1 MQVGGVQRLELT
13 VQRVELGVQR
23 VEDVQSELIQDNQGS
38 KRQDALE
45 KLRRA
50 PEAKLDSHVQP
61 LDEDGN
67 LLLCFED
74 TRAEIIDKI
83 MKWVN
88 DPSSPPIFWL
98 HGGAGTGK
106 STIAR
111 TIGVRAKEA
120 GYITASFFFS
130 GVGTAGL
137 RDPAYVFPT
146 LAHQLAASH
155 KDLNRIIG
163 DAVIG
168 SSDIDHGMV
177 LVQFQTL
184 IAAPLDEWYAE
195 SKNTGHIL
203 IILDAVDECQD
214 VEHGKPQRILACLR
228 DHKYQ
233 TPSHVRLLLT
243 SRPEHHIRQELVH
256 QSQVV
261 EHDLHLDDE
270 FAQGDIARF
279 LQAKLPLIPER
290 LRIPVEGWPQDK
302 DVQTLSQK
310 SGHLFIF
317 AKTAL
322 RFIGDKDILNPQ
334 GQMDILL
341 GMNITTT
348 NPYSRLDLIYHQV
361 LESAL
366 SGDPVQDEIFRRVA
380 GCIILCQDAL
390 TVSDITR
397 ITDYD
402 VGRVMATLRRTQSVI
417 LYSLPPGTVD
427 REESDILPRIYHPS
441 FSDYLVDPNR
451 CVNPR
456 FTIVKIKTHGFIV
469 LRCFQLMKAVLRR
482 NILDIPKPS
491 IANESIPDLQAKV
504 QSTITPEGAYAC
516 RFWISHLLESK
527 MDETILGAL
536 HEFLSQ
542 RFLWWCETLS
552 LLDSAREAKGSLLG
566 GAASTL
572 RITWERLVS
581 ILNRSCMSH
590 SIKKVT
596 SLTDQGLL

>member
-1 MQVGGVQRLELT
+1 M
-13 VQRVELGVQR
+13 ELGVQR
-23 VEDVQSELIQDNQGS
+23 VEDAQSELIQDVQGS

-50 PEAKLDSHVQP
+50 PEAKLESHLQP
-61 LDEDGN
+61 LDEDGK
-67 LLLCFED
+67 LLLCFD
-74 TRAEIIDKI
+74 GTRTAIIDKI
-83 MKWVN
+83 MKWVD
-88 DPSSPPIFWL
+88 DPNSPPIFWL

-111 TIGVRAKEA
+111 TIGVSAKKA

-146 LAHQLAASH
+146 LAHQLAVSH
-155 KDLNRIIG
+155 KDLTRLIG
-163 DAVIG
+163 DALMG
-168 SSDIDHGMV
+168 SSDIDHGMI
-177 LVQFQTL
+177 LDQFQTL
-184 IAAPLDEWYAE
+184 IAAPLDAWHAQ
-195 SKNTGHIL
+195 SKNAGHIL
-203 IILDAVDECQD
+203 VIIDAVDECQG
-214 VEHGKPQRILACLR
+214 VELGHPQQILACLR

-233 TPSHVRLLLT
+233 APSHVRLLLT
-243 SRPEHHIRQELVH
+243 SRPKDYIRQELVP
-256 QSQVV
+256 QSQVL
-261 EHDLHLDDE
+261 EHDLHRDDE
-270 FAQGDIARF
+270 FAQEDIARF
-279 LQAKLPLIPER
+279 LKAKLPLIPER
-290 LRIPVEGWPQDK
+290 LRIRVEGWPRDK
-302 DVQTLSQK
+302 DVQTLSHK

-334 GQMDILL
+334 SQMDILL
-341 GMNITTT
+341 GMNTTT
-348 NPYSRLDLIYHQV
+348 ANPYSQLDIIYHQV

-402 VGRVMATLRRTQSVI
+402 VGRVMGTLRRTQSVI
-417 LYSLPPGTVD
+417 LYSLPPGTAD
-427 REESDILPRIYHPS
+427 REEPDILPRIYHPS
-441 FSDYLVDPNR
+441 FSDYLLDPTR
-451 CVNPR
+451 CISPR
-456 FTIVKIKTHGFIV
+456 FTIDKTETHGFIA
-469 LRCFQLMKAVLRR
+469 LRGFQLMKAVLRR
-482 NILDIPKPS
+482 NILDLPKRPGV
-491 IANESIPDLQAKV
+491 NWSIPDLQAKV
-504 QSTITPEGAYAC
+504 QSTLTPEGAYAC

-542 RFLWWCETLS
+542 RFLWWCEALS
-552 LLDSAREAKGSLLG
+552 LLDSARQAKGSLLL